1 MTQALTSNI
10 MPALRSAKEQVALAK
25 RNTRG
30 FSVLPIELL
39 LEILS
44 HFELPPMPSA
54 KRPSAFQNRDRFQRR
69 EALIALSLTCR
80 SLRRVFHPYIWERI
94 EVLSG
99 MVIGGRIVKRDELES
114 TCFCCGSLRDP
125 QQFYKE
131 LLRQLRIVTR
141 LHPAL
146 AKHVRYCKANYVPI
160 LHH

>member
-1 MTQALTSNI
+1 
-10 MPALRSAKEQVALAK
+10 MPALCSAKEQVALAK
-25 RNTRG
+25 RNTHG
-30 FSVLPIELL
+30 FSVLPDELL
-39 LEILS
+39 LEIIS

-114 TCFCCGSLRDP
+114 KKES
-125 QQFYKE
+125 FYKE

-146 AKHVRYCKANYVPI
+146 AKHVRYCKAIYVPI

>member
-1 MTQALTSNI
+1 
-10 MPALRSAKEQVALAK
+10 MPALCSAKEQVALAK
-25 RNTRG
+25 RNTHG
-30 FSVLPIELL
+30 FSVLPDELL
-39 LEILS
+39 LEIIS

-80 SLRRVFHPYIWERI
+80 SLRRVSHPYIWERI

-99 MVIGGRIVKRDELES
+99 MIIRGRIRVVKRDELES
-114 TCFCCGSLRDP
+114 KKET
-125 QQFYKE
+125 FYKE

-146 AKHVRYCKANYVPI
+146 AKHVRYCKAIYVPI

>member
-1 MTQALTSNI
+1 
-10 MPALRSAKEQVALAK
+10 MPALCSAKEQVALAK
-25 RNTRG
+25 RNTHG
-30 FSVLPIELL
+30 FSVLPDELL
-39 LEILS
+39 LEIIS

-114 TCFCCGSLRDP
+114 KKET
-125 QQFYKE
+125 FYKE